1 MISTDSMVI
10 SIVGAEF
17 EVHGEFAKDGVLVP
31 YPSSGYGRFDEGPP
45 SVWSNSK
52 GVGMLSYKDGEIRKE
67 FDFWKNGLSVM
78 DPIDRELGNG
88 EKYALAVMI
97 AKTIV
102 GIVAT
107 VPDDYVAIRFVVR
120 ECGVDGWFV
129 SVAGPVVGFGRDG
142 SSFVASMPRPSFF
155 ERCESRSSEHPFK
168 PSDVVARFRE
178 ELSFVK
184 RCLAKVAGFV
194 GATMKG

>member
-1 MISTDSMVI
+1 MISTDWMVI

-31 YPSSGYGRFDEGPP
+31 YPSSRYGRFDEGPP
-45 SVWSNSK
+45 AVWSNMK
-52 GVGMLSYKDGEIRKE
+52 GKGLLTYEDGEIRKQ

-78 DPIDRELGNG
+78 APIDRELGKG
-88 EKYALAVMI
+88 EKHALAVMS
-97 AKTIV
+97 AKTISA
-102 GIVAT
+102 IVAT

-120 ECGVDGWFV
+120 ECGVDGWLV
-129 SVAGPVVGFGRDG
+129 SVSGTIVGFGRDG
-142 SSFVASMPRPSFF
+142 SSFVAAMPCPSFF
-155 ERCESRSSEHPFK
+155 EHRGVSKHPFK
-168 PSDVVARFRE
+168 PSDVVARFKE